1 MTEIGNLL
9 EGLKEEGWLDSAGR
23 FTLNFQDA
31 SAPLERF
38 LEEHPAWPW
47 LRLVQM
53 VHQQRVD
60 RLRIGTGKDTVLC
73 KFQLTHGAQDWMRA
87 GYWLQG
93 RDGQPPPSPV
103 ADVLLG
109 LTASRALR
117 WQLTALTESQEA
129 WINWS
134 PETGIACGGEIGD
147 AADLCL
153 QTVFPRQGWFR
164 LGRSRVGSV
173 HANLI
178 QRCRFS
184 PVPIEVDGQIC
195 NEPDWWRLPN
205 LKVTSSDTTSSYR
218 QVADSLHWDEAP
230 YQTQFAARP
239 LRALRYVGH
248 PKSPPPTS
256 SWDSM
261 VVALDPPSSLELPW
275 PQIWTLP
282 HFQNRPG
289 GGWIG
294 LRHRIVFPPGNSGDG
309 QLVLIRDGV
318 ATDPSYYDFGYPGL
332 IALTSDSNL
341 KSDASSLRIIHDKA
355 FEDVCKKLRERARP
369 LGYAIV
375 GLLDDTKNIPPGSL
389 ADSLR
394 YEWLSRF
401 RA

>member
-1 MTEIGNLL
+1 MTDIGNLL

-23 FTLNFQDA
+23 FTLNFRDA
-31 SAPLERF
+31 SAPLEKF

-60 RLRIGTGKDTVLC
+60 YLRIGTGKDTFLC
-73 KFQLTHGAQDWMRA
+73 KFQLSHGAQDWMRA

-93 RDGQPPPSPV
+93 RDATPPPSAV

-109 LTASRALR
+109 LAASRALR

-134 PETGIACGGEIGD
+134 PETGIACGGEIGE
-147 AADLCL
+147 AADICL

-164 LGRSRVGSV
+164 LGRSRVGAV
-173 HANLI
+173 HANLT

-184 PVPIEVDGQIC
+184 PIPIEIDGQIC

-205 LKVTSSDTTSSYR
+205 LKVTASDTTSSYR

-239 LRALRYVGH
+239 VRALRYLGQRESSNV
-248 PKSPPPTS
+248 TS
-256 SWDSM
+256 NLDSL
-261 VVALDPPSSLELPW
+261 VVALEPPSSPQNPW
-275 PQIWTLP
+275 PEGWALP
-282 HFQNRPG
+282 HLQNQERK
-289 GGWIG
+289 WIG

-318 ATDPSYYDFGYPGL
+318 VTDPAFCDFAYPGL
-332 IALTSDSNL
+332 IALTSDSSL
-341 KSDASSLRIIHDKA
+341 KSDASSLQIIQDRA
-355 FEDVCKKLRERARP
+355 FEDLCKKLREKAKP
-369 LGYAIV
+369 MGYAIV
-375 GLLDDTKNIPPGSL
+375 GTLDDPRSIPQGSL
-389 ADSLR
+389 AESLR